1 MAFFWGILA
10 CAVVG
15 AAAWW
20 YGQNK
25 GKNEVEVRALTLL
38 TKVSELIVEEDT
50 GTARDIIKRYTSGEA
65 RIRDILIF
73 ENLEQ

>member
-10 CAVVG
+10 CAAIGVV
-15 AAAWW
+15 AWW
-20 YGQNK
+20 HGRDR
-25 GKNEVEVRALTLL
+25 GKAEVEVRALTLL
-38 TKVSELIVEEDT
+38 TKVSELIAEEDT

-73 ENLEQ
+73 ENLGQ

>member
-1 MAFFWGILA
+1 MGFLWGILA

-20 YGQNK
+20 YGRKKAIND
-25 GKNEVEVRALTLL
+25 VENRAITLL
-38 TKVSELIVEEDT
+38 YRISDLIQEENIAKAQ
-50 GTARDIIKRYTSGEA
+50 GIIKRFTSGEA

-73 ENLEQ
+73 ESPE